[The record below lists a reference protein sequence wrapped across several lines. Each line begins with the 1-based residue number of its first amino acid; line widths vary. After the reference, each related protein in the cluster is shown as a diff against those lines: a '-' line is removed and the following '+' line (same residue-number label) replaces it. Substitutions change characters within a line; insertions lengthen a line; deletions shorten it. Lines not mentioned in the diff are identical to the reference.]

1 MDEALRQVASTISY
15 SLIRDD
21 NEAHEAAAVLREAV
35 SRKFVRTPLAREVLL
50 GIAEHTV
57 PAPPRRTR
65 TTYRVEGNLV
75 RLEFRRP

>member
-1 MDEALRQVASTISY
+1 MDEALREIASTIIY
-15 SLIRDD
+15 SLIRDED
-21 NEAHEAAAVLREAV
+21 EAHQAAAVLREAV

-57 PAPPRRTR
+57 PTPPRR

>member
-1 MDEALRQVASTISY
+1 
-15 SLIRDD
+15 
-21 NEAHEAAAVLREAV
+21 VLREAV

-57 PAPPRRTR
+57 PAPSRRTG